1 MKKAILTLVLAS
13 FAVSA
18 GACYELRRT
27 TTPVRF
33 ETGRAT
39 RGDLVAN
46 VVSTGTLEAVKTV
59 EVGTQANG
67 IIRELD
73 ADFNSVVHKG
83 QVIARL
89 DPTFID
95 AQIDQGRALVEK
107 AKADVENLRVAL
119 DDANRQLA
127 RAEALFA
134 KQLLD
139 QSDLDAARVAAEE
152 AAAAVKAG
160 QAQVTQAQA
169 MVDENLVN
177 REHTIITAPI
187 DGIVIA
193 RNVDIGQ
200 TVVSNMQAQTL
211 FEIAEDLTK
220 MQLNAS
226 IDESDVA
233 RVRPGDAVTFT
244 VDAYPDDTFR
254 GTVAQ
259 VRLNP
264 MIDQNVV
271 TYTTVIDVPNRDL
284 ELRPGMT
291 ANVTVRVDS
300 RRDVLRIPSNA
311 LRFKPNDELFALLHQ
326 PVPGA
331 AHAGSRAASGAGVA
345 AAATRRAPAA
355 TDRGQVWVL
364 HDGQLKPVPVQVGL
378 GDGTNTEVV
387 AGNLQPGD
395 TVVMNALTAT
405 SAPVPSLTAAGPAP
419 GTRR

>member
-1 MKKAILTLVLAS
+1 MKKTILTLVLAS

-18 GACYELRRT
+18 GAYYELRHT

-89 DPTFID
+89 DPTLID

-226 IDESDVA
+226 IDESDVG

-284 ELRPGMT
+284 KLRPGMT

-331 AHAGSRAASGAGVA
+331 AHAGSRAAGGAGVA

>member
-1 MKKAILTLVLAS
+1 MKKTILTLVLAS

-18 GACYELRRT
+18 GAYYELRRA
-27 TTPVRF
+27 TPPVQF
-33 ETGRAT
+33 ETARAT
-39 RGDLVAN
+39 RSDLIAN
-46 VVSTGTLEAVKTV
+46 VVSSGTLQAVKTV

-67 IIRELD
+67 IIKELD

-83 QVIARL
+83 EVLARL
-89 DPTFID
+89 DPALIQ
-95 AQIDQGRALVEK
+95 AQIEQGRA
-107 AKADVENLRVAL
+107 DVERVKSDVERLRVAL

-134 KQLLD
+134 KSLLD
-139 QSDLDAARVAAEE
+139 KSDLDDARATADQ
-152 AAAAVKAG
+152 AAADLKSAE
-160 QAQVTQAQA
+160 AQVTQARA
-169 MVDENLVN
+169 MVDQNLLN
-177 REHTIITAPI
+177 LDHAIITAPI

-193 RNVDIGQ
+193 RNVDVGQ

-220 MQLNAS
+220 MQLDATV
-226 IDESDVA
+226 DESDIG
-233 RVRPGDAVTFT
+233 RVREGDPVTFT

-271 TYTTVIDVPNRDL
+271 SYDTVIAVPNPDL
-284 ELRPGMT
+284 KLRPGMT
-291 ANVTVRVDS
+291 ANVTMRVDS

-331 AHAGSRAASGAGVA
+331 AHAGSRAAGGAGAA
-345 AAATRRAPAA
+345 AAATRRAPGA

-364 HDGQLKPVPVQVGL
+364 HNGQLKPVPVQVGL
-378 GDGTNTEVV
+378 SDGTNTEVV

-395 TVVMNALTAT
+395 TVVMNAITGT
-405 SAPVPSLTAAGPAP
+405 SAPVPSPTATGPAP

>member
-1 MKKAILTLVLAS
+1 MKKTILTLVLAS

-18 GACYELRRT
+18 GAYYELRRT
-27 TTPVRF
+27 TPPVRF
-33 ETGRAT
+33 ETARAT
-39 RGDLVAN
+39 RGDLIAN
-46 VVSTGTLEAVKTV
+46 VVSTGTLQAVKTV

-67 IIRELD
+67 IIKQLD

-89 DPTFID
+89 DPTLID

-107 AKADVENLRVAL
+107 AKADVENLHVAA

-139 QSDLDAARVAAEE
+139 QSDLDAARVAAGE
-152 AAAAVKAG
+152 AAAEVKAG

-169 MVDENLVN
+169 IVDGGLVN

-226 IDESDVA
+226 IDESDVG
-233 RVRPGDAVTFT
+233 RVRPGDAVAFT

-264 MIDQNVV
+264 IIDQNVV
-271 TYTTVIDVPNRDL
+271 TYTTVIDVPNGDL

-331 AHAGSRAASGAGVA
+331 AHAGSRAAGGAGVTA
-345 AAATRRAPAA
+345 TATRRAPGA

-378 GDGTNTEVV
+378 SDGTNTEIV

-395 TVVMNALTAT
+395 TVVMNAITAT
-405 SAPVPSLTAAGPAP
+405 SAPVPSPAATGPAP